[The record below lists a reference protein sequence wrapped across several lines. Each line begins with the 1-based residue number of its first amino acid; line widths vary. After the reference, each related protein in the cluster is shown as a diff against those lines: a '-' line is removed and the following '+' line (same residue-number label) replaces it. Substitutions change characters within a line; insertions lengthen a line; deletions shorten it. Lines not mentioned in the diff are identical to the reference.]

1 VRRIGHRTPHFVWL
15 AALAALAAGCG
26 PGQGT
31 SEPANPSYR
40 VFSEGDF
47 YRPPAELVP
56 GKPGSI
62 IWAQSIEAPGGASA
76 WRVLYR
82 SRAIDGDPV
91 AVSGIVTA
99 PSGGRPSRGRPLV
112 SYARGTIGI
121 ADNCAVSGYAGPAE
135 IGGFAA
141 PYLERGWAAVVTD
154 YEGLGTPGRHP
165 YLVGESEG
173 RSVLDAARAA
183 RSLVEAGA
191 GRRYAVH
198 GYSQGGHAALFAGQ
212 IARRW
217 APEMRLVGVA
227 AGAPP
232 SQLGEFV
239 EHYDGRPFLG
249 FFPLV
254 GVGFDAAYAGLDLGN
269 VLDRYERARLREL
282 VDRACF
288 GELVLGF
295 VAFPDPSFAALGPF
309 LRAPWRRA
317 LAKNDPGRTPTGAPV
332 LVYHGARDQFIPLAR
347 SHKLL
352 RRICAAGTNARLRTY
367 AGEDH
372 QTLIGSAGDYV
383 TAWLAD
389 RFAGRPAR
397 AGCSR

>member
-1 VRRIGHRTPHFVWL
+1 VRLIGHRIPLVKWL
-15 AALAALAAGCG
+15 AALAVTAAGCG
-26 PGQGT
+26 PGQAAN
-31 SEPANPSYR
+31 EPENPSYR

-62 IWAQSIEAPGGASA
+62 IWAQAIEAPEGARA
-76 WRVLYR
+76 WRALYR

-91 AVSGIVTA
+91 AVSSIVTA
-99 PSGGRPSRGRPLV
+99 PSGDAPSRGRPLV

-121 ADNCAVSGYAGPAE
+121 ADNCAVSSYAGPAE
-135 IGGFAA
+135 IAGFAA
-141 PYLERGWAAVVTD
+141 PYLERGWAAVATD

-183 RSLVEAGA
+183 RSLLEAGA
-191 GRRYAVH
+191 GRRYTVH

-217 APEMRLVGVA
+217 APEMKLVGVA

-239 EHYDGRPFLG
+239 DHYDGRPFLG

-254 GVGFDAAYAGLDLGN
+254 GTGFDAAYTSLDLGD
-269 VLDRYERARLREL
+269 VLGRYELSRLHEL

-295 VAFPDPSFAALGPF
+295 LAFPDPSFAALGPF
-309 LRAPWRRA
+309 LRAPWRSA
-317 LAKNDPGRTPTGAPV
+317 LARNDPGRAPTPAPV
-332 LVYHGARDQFIPLAR
+332 LVYHGSRDQFIPLGR
-347 SHKLL
+347 SRELL
-352 RRICAAGTNARLRTY
+352 ARICDAGTRGRLKTY

-389 RFAGRPAR
+389 RFAGKSSRD
-397 AGCSR
+397 GCPD